1 MDALILS
8 CGTGGGHDAAAQ
20 AVKEEFI
27 RNGHNAVMMNPYTL
41 QSSRLASRINRIYI
55 SLVQKCPAAFG
66 VVYIA
71 GELYRRLPFRSPVYF
86 VNGKMADTMGVYLEK
101 NHFDII
107 IMPHVFPAE
116 ILTYMKNNGMD
127 VPKMIFI
134 ATDYACIPFTE
145 ESDCDAYIIPDKG
158 LKKMFTSRGIPA
170 ERIYPL
176 GIPVQS
182 GFLGK
187 MSAKEAR
194 EVLGLDIGKKYILI
208 SGGSVG
214 SGEIAKALEMLY
226 KRLHYK
232 YKVQFIVICG
242 NNDKLYRK
250 LKTQY
255 GNKIRI
261 IRHTDKIDVYMKAC
275 DLYIT
280 KPGGL
285 SSTEAAVMGIPLV
298 HLPPIPG
305 CESLNLYFFT
315 KHGMSKR
322 LRLSEKGISDILKIM
337 GSSSVRKEMLHRQ
350 QMRINKNAAADILS
364 LACEMTG
371 R

>member
-8 CGTGGGHDAAAQ
+8 CGTGGGHDAAAE

-27 RNGHNAVMMNPYTL
+27 RHGHNAVMLNPYTL
-41 QSSRLASRINRIYI
+41 QSSRLASRINHTYI

-66 VVYIA
+66 AVYAA
-71 GELYRRLPFRSPVYF
+71 GELYRRLPFCSPVYF
-86 VNGKMADTMGVYLEK
+86 VNGRMADIMAKYLEK
-101 NHFDII
+101 NHFDIV

-116 ILTYMKNNGMD
+116 ILTYMKNNKMD

-145 ESDCDAYIIPDKG
+145 ESDCDAYIIPDKS
-158 LKKMFTSRGIPA
+158 LRKMFTSRGIPA

-176 GIPVQS
+176 GIPVRS
-182 GFLGK
+182 EFSEK
-187 MSAKEAR
+187 MSVREAR
-194 EVLGLDIGKKYILI
+194 EVLGLDIAKKYILI

-214 SGEIAKALEMLY
+214 AGKISKALEMLY
-226 KRLHYK
+226 NRLNCNSE
-232 YKVQFIVICG
+232 VQFIVICG
-242 NNDKLYRK
+242 NNMKLYRK
-250 LKTQY
+250 LKNQY

-261 IRHTDKIDVYMKAC
+261 IRHTDKIGVYMKAC
-275 DLYIT
+275 DLFIT

-285 SSTEAAVMGIPLV
+285 SSTEAAVMEVPLV

-305 CESLNLYFFT
+305 CESFNLHFFT

-322 LRLSEKGISDILKIM
+322 LRLTEKGISDILEVMENSAVK
-337 GSSSVRKEMLHRQ
+337 KEMLHRQ
-350 QMRINKNAAADILS
+350 RRGINKNAAADILS
-364 LACEMTG
+364 LACKLTG